1 MIVAAC
7 HVRCS
12 HYERRFRCLV
22 LHWIEHCIFCLVY
35 VAMWIIHIYRECRAN
50 DNDGHRRGRQSPIW
64 MGTIGVAD
72 CAAAVGHW
80 GSHLHDQ

>member
-7 HVRCS
+7 HVRRS

-22 LHWIEHCIFCLVY
+22 LHRIEHGVCLVH
-35 VAMWIIHIYRECRAN
+35 VAMWIVHNYRECRA
-50 DNDGHRRGRQSPIW
+50 DDDDGHRRGRRSPIW

-72 CAAAVGHW
+72 CAAAVGRW
-80 GSHLHDQ
+80 GGRLHDQ